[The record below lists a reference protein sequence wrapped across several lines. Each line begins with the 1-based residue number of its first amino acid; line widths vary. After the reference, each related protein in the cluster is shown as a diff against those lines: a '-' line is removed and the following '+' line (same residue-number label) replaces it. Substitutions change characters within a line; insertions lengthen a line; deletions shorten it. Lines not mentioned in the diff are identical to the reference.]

1 MSEKRSRSR
10 SRYDSV
16 KEDKKQC
23 RLLALSRVLPQLRKD
38 IRGALDK
45 FRYSSDDVVYLI
57 LAIMDL
63 CRFRVGNIKYK
74 NSTGLSTL
82 KCGQMDIKR
91 SSTAT
96 TNIEFRGK
104 RQVLNSCDILSKK
117 ISKILGTLAK
127 SKGDDDFLFTYV
139 GLNGQT
145 QRVNSESINRV
156 LSSYAGAKDV
166 TTKMFRTWK
175 ANYYFIKTLK
185 KLGMPATKSDI
196 VAHISEAVAVAAER
210 LYHTKAI
217 CRRSYID
224 ARLVSLY
231 KETPDLFLNTI
242 RNTKSTNKY
251 LLDGEADLIKLLKY
265 HCAS

>member
-1 MSEKRSRSR
+1 
-10 SRYDSV
+10 V
-16 KEDKKQC
+16 KENKKQC
-23 RLLALSRVLPQLRKD
+23 HLLTLSRVIPQLRKD
-38 IRGALDK
+38 IRGALDN

-63 CRFRVGNIKYK
+63 CGFRVGNIKYK

-82 KCGQMDIKR
+82 KCGQMDIVASR
-91 SSTAT
+91 ST
-96 TNIEFRGK
+96 TKIEFRGK
-104 RQVLNSCDILSKK
+104 RQVVNSCDILSKK
-117 ISKILGTLAK
+117 ISTILGTLAK
-127 SKGDDDFLFTYV
+127 SKGDNDFLFTYV

-156 LSSYAGAKDV
+156 LSSYAGGL

-175 ANYYFIKTLK
+175 ANYFFIKTLK
-185 KLGMPATKSDI
+185 KLGVPATKTDI
-196 VAHISEAVAVAAER
+196 AAHISEAVAVTAER

-224 ARLVSLY
+224 TRLVNFY
-231 KETPDLFLNTI
+231 KETPELFLNTI
-242 RNTKSTNKY
+242 RNTKSTSKY

-265 HCAS
+265 HCV